1 MRELIKVN
9 RRAGLEKRIAQK
21 KYEYLYAAIMLSIS
35 VILYLY
41 YKMNDENSTPLL
53 VMTASII
60 GTLIGIKIKHISD
73 KEELKNMN
81 DKKNL

>member
-9 RRAGLEKRIAQK
+9 RRTGLEKRIAQK
-21 KYEYLYAAIMLSIS
+21 KYEYLYAAIALSIT

-41 YKMNDENSTPLL
+41 YKMNGENSTPLL